1 MLQKDFNPSL
11 RFIAVSDVHYKD
23 DHCIEEERMEK
34 ALKIA
39 YRLAEAHP
47 TYKKLD
53 AVVAN
58 GDFANSGTEKQMR
71 KFKATLDNNLKPETV
86 YALDMAS
93 HEYHGDGVESAYKR
107 FTEIFERPVDNHIV
121 INGFHFITMS
131 SSHGCEYEQDKIDYA
146 RNELLKAREDD
157 PKKPIFFFQHPHL
170 TDTVS
175 GSIYWADESF
185 IPTLMDFP
193 QVIDFSGH
201 SHVPIN
207 DPRSIHQRHFTCL
220 GTGSLSYF
228 ELDEFDKHYGTH
240 PPKKDDCAQMLI
252 VEADDCG
259 RVRVYPYDILTD
271 NFFPFVWEI
280 DEPWNPQS
288 FKYTDARYKTTDS
301 PWFDE
306 TDELEITDIT
316 EVGFNVTFPQAQ
328 VKKEYVND
336 YKVVVKEVKTDA
348 IVKQKKIWS
357 DYYLFNM
364 PETLSVN
371 FDDLKTDT
379 DYVVE
384 VIAGS
389 FWDTYS
395 APITAKVKTK

>member
-1 MLQKDFNPSL
+1 MLQKDFNPIL
-11 RFIAVSDVHYKD
+11 RFVAVSDVHYKD

-53 AVVAN
+53 MVVAN
-58 GDFANSGTEKQMR
+58 GDFANSGTETQMR
-71 KFKATLDNNLKPETV
+71 KFKATMDNNLKPETS

-93 HEYHGDGVESAYKR
+93 HEYHGAGVEAAYELFQKV
-107 FTEIFERPVDNHIV
+107 FERPVDGHV
-121 INGFHFITMS
+121 EVNGFHFITLS
-131 SSHGCEYEQDKIDYA
+131 SSHGCEYEQDKVDFA
-146 RNELLKAREDD
+146 RKALLEAREQN
-157 PKKPIFFFQHPHL
+157 PRKPIFFFQHPHL

-175 GSIYWADESF
+175 GSIYWADETF
-185 IPTLMDFP
+185 IPLLMDFP

-228 ELDEFDKHYGTH
+228 ELDEFDKYYGTC
-240 PPKKDDCAQMLI
+240 PPNKGDCAQMLI
-252 VEADDCG
+252 VEADAEG
-259 RVRVYPYDILTD
+259 RVRIYPYDVLTD

-280 DEPWNPQS
+280 DEPWNPDS
-288 FKYTDARYKTTDS
+288 FKYTDARYKTTDA
-301 PWFDE
+301 PWFE
-306 TDELEITDIT
+306 NAEITVSDIT
-316 EVGFNVTFPQAQ
+316 EKGFKVTFPQAK
-328 VKKEYVND
+328 VKSEYVND
-336 YKVVVKEVKTDA
+336 YKVVVKDSDGVIVKT
-348 IVKQKKIWS
+348 KKLWS
-357 DYYLFNM
+357 EYYFYNM
-364 PETLSVN
+364 PETLSVDFN
-371 FDDLKTDT
+371 DLKSGTE
-379 DYVVE
+379 YNVS

-395 APITAKVKTK
+395 APIKATVKTN

>member
-1 MLQKDFNPSL
+1 MLQKDFNPIL
-11 RFIAVSDVHYKD
+11 RFVAVSDVHYKD

-34 ALKIA
+34 ALEIA
-39 YRLAEAHP
+39 YRLSEAHP

-58 GDFANSGTEKQMR
+58 GDFANSGTETQMR
-71 KFKATLDNNLKPETV
+71 KFKATMDKCLKPETV

-93 HEYHGDGVESAYKR
+93 HEYHGAGVEAAYELFQK
-107 FTEIFERPVDNHIV
+107 IFERPVDNHIE
-121 INGFHFITMS
+121 INGFHFITMTS
-131 SSHGCEYEQDKIDYA
+131 SSGCEYDENKVAFA
-146 RNELLKAREDD
+146 RAELLKAREAD

-175 GSIYWADESF
+175 GSIYWADEAF

-220 GTGSLSYF
+220 GTGSMSYF
-228 ELDEFDKHYGTH
+228 ELDEFDKHYGTR
-240 PPKKDDCAQMLI
+240 PPNKQDCAQMLI
-252 VEADDCG
+252 VEADADG
-259 RVRVYPYDILTD
+259 RVRIYPYDVLTD

-280 DEPWNPQS
+280 DEPWNPDS
-288 FKYTDARYKTTDS
+288 FKYTDARYKTTDA
-301 PWFDE
+301 PYFDGAE
-306 TDELEITDIT
+306 LSVTDVTAN
-316 EVGFNVTFPQAQ
+316 GFKVTFPQA
-328 VKKEYVND
+328 KSDKDYVND
-336 YKVVVKEVKTDA
+336 YKVVVREA
-348 IVKQKKIWS
+348 ANGLIVKQKKVWS
-357 DYYLFNM
+357 EYYFYNM
-364 PETLSVN
+364 PETLSVD
-371 FDDLKTDT
+371 FDDLKADT
-379 DYVVE
+379 EYTVS

-395 APITAKVKTK
+395 EPISSTIKTK

>member
-1 MLQKDFNPSL
+1 MLQKDFNPIL
-11 RFIAVSDVHYKD
+11 RFVAVSDVHYKD
-23 DHCIEEERMEK
+23 EHCIEEERMEK

-39 YRLAEAHP
+39 YRLSEAHP
-47 TYKKLD
+47 TYKRLD

-58 GDFANSGTEKQMR
+58 GDFANSGSETQML
-71 KFKATLDNNLKPETV
+71 KFKKTMEDCLKPETV

-93 HEYHGDGVESAYKR
+93 HEYHGNGVEAAYELFQKV
-107 FTEIFERPVDNHIV
+107 FDRPVDNHIEV
-121 INGFHFITMS
+121 NGFHFITMS
-131 SSHGCEYEQDKIDYA
+131 SSSGCEYNEDKVAYA
-146 RNELLKAREDD
+146 RAELLKAREAD

-175 GSIYWADESF
+175 GSIYWADEAF

-220 GTGSLSYF
+220 GTGSMSYF
-228 ELDEFDKHYGTH
+228 ELDEFDKHYGTC
-240 PPKKDDCAQMLI
+240 PPNKQDCAQMLI
-252 VEADDCG
+252 VEADTEG
-259 RVRVYPYDILTD
+259 RVRIYPYDVLTD

-280 DEPWNPQS
+280 DEPWNPDS
-288 FKYTDARYKTTDS
+288 FKYTDARYKTTDA
-301 PWFDE
+301 PWFENAELSVSDV
-306 TDELEITDIT
+306 TDK
-316 EVGFNVTFPQAQ
+316 GFKVTFPQA
-328 VKKEYVND
+328 KIKAEYVND
-336 YKVVVKEVKTDA
+336 YKVVVREASNGA

-357 DYYLFNM
+357 EYYFYNM
-364 PETLSVN
+364 PETLSVD
-371 FDDLKTDT
+371 FDDLKANTEYD
-379 DYVVE
+379 VS

-395 APITAKVKTK
+395 APITETVKTK

>member
-1 MLQKDFNPSL
+1 MLQKDFNPVL
-11 RFIAVSDVHYKD
+11 RFVAVSDVHYKD

-53 AVVAN
+53 MIVAN
-58 GDFANSGTEKQMR
+58 GDFANSGTETQMR
-71 KFKATLDNNLKPETV
+71 KFKATMDNNLKPETS

-93 HEYHGDGVESAYKR
+93 HEYHGAGVEAAYELFQKV
-107 FTEIFERPVDNHIV
+107 FERPVDGHV
-121 INGFHFITMS
+121 EINGFHFITMT
-131 SSHGCEYEQDKIDYA
+131 SSHGCEYEQDKVDFA
-146 RNELLKAREDD
+146 RKALLEAREKD

-175 GSIYWADESF
+175 GSIYWADETF
-185 IPTLMDFP
+185 IPLLMDFP

-220 GTGSLSYF
+220 GTGSMSYF
-228 ELDEFDKHYGTH
+228 ELDEFDKHYGTC
-240 PPKKDDCAQMLI
+240 PPAKENCAQMLI
-252 VEADDCG
+252 VEADAEG
-259 RVRVYPYDILTD
+259 RVRIYPYDVLTD

-280 DEPWNPQS
+280 DEPWNPDS
-288 FKYTDARYKTTDS
+288 FKYTDARYKTTDA
-301 PWFDE
+301 PWFKNA
-306 TDELEITDIT
+306 EITISDIT
-316 EVGFNVTFPQAQ
+316 DKGFKVTFPQAK
-328 VKKEYVND
+328 VKSEYVND
-336 YKVVVKEVKTDA
+336 YKVVIKDADGVIIKT
-348 IVKQKKIWS
+348 KKLWS
-357 DYYLFNM
+357 EYYFYNM
-364 PETLSVN
+364 PETLSVD
-371 FDDLKTDT
+371 FDDLKSDT
-379 DYVVE
+379 EYEVS

-395 APITAKVKTK
+395 APIKAAVKTN

>member
-1 MLQKDFNPSL
+1 MLQKDFNPLL
-11 RFIAVSDVHYKD
+11 RFVAVSDVHYKD

-53 AVVAN
+53 MIVAN
-58 GDFANSGTEKQMR
+58 GDFANSGTETQMR
-71 KFKATLDNNLKPETV
+71 KFKATMDNNLKPETS

-93 HEYHGDGVESAYKR
+93 HEYHGAGVEAAYELFQKV
-107 FTEIFERPVDNHIV
+107 FDRPVDGHV
-121 INGFHFITMS
+121 EVNGFHFITMT
-131 SSHGCEYEQDKIDYA
+131 SSHGCEYEQDKVDFA
-146 RNELLKAREDD
+146 RKALLEAREKD

-175 GSIYWADESF
+175 GSIYWADETF
-185 IPTLMDFP
+185 IPLLMDFP

-220 GTGSLSYF
+220 GTGSMSYF
-228 ELDEFDKHYGTH
+228 ELDEFDKHYGTC
-240 PPKKDDCAQMLI
+240 PPAKENCAQMLI
-252 VEADDCG
+252 VEADAEG
-259 RVRVYPYDILTD
+259 RVRIYPYDVLTD

-280 DEPWNPQS
+280 DEPWNPDS
-288 FKYTDARYKTTDS
+288 FKYTDARYKTTDA
-301 PWFDE
+301 PWFE
-306 TDELEITDIT
+306 NAEITISDIT
-316 EVGFNVTFPQAQ
+316 DKGFKVTFPQAK
-328 VKKEYVND
+328 VKSEYVND
-336 YKVVVKEVKTDA
+336 YKVVIKDADGVIIKT
-348 IVKQKKIWS
+348 KKLWS
-357 DYYLFNM
+357 EYYFYNM
-364 PETLSVN
+364 PETLSVD
-371 FDDLKTDT
+371 FDDLKSDT
-379 DYVVE
+379 EYEVS

-395 APITAKVKTK
+395 APIKAAVKTN

>member
-23 DHCIEEERMEK
+23 EHCIEEERMEK

-47 TYKKLD
+47 TYKRLD

-107 FTEIFERPVDNHIV
+107 FTEIFERPVDNHAV

-288 FKYTDARYKTTDS
+288 FKYTDARYKTTDA
-301 PWFDE
+301 PWFNED
-306 TDELEITDIT
+306 DKLEITDIS
-316 EVGFNVTFPQAQ
+316 EAGFNVTFPQAQ

-336 YKVVVKEVKTDA
+336 YKVVVKEIKTNA

-371 FDDLKTDT
+371 FDDLKPATE
-379 DYVVE
+379 YKVE

-395 APITAKVKTK
+395 APITADIKTK